1 MKQPGLV
8 FTACVLSFWA
18 WDTVFGANRDTNK
31 RQKLAA
37 GAAIFAGILGV
48 FAALFLSLWATN
60 TLGTFWLW
68 SMKYARYYGLSLS
81 FSEAFHLLLAVG
93 ILAMGEGY
101 LFWVLGGLGLLGLG
115 LHPRARAA
123 APLLFGLLL
132 SSFVS
137 VLPGEVFRRHYF
149 ILMLPVV
156 AFFVG
161 VAVFVV
167 RRRLEPRFPGTAF
180 VVAIGLILVPL
191 VTAGW
196 RERAFYF
203 QMTPAA
209 ACRHMYP
216 DNPFVE
222 AVQVA
227 EYIRTHTKPGE
238 PIVVMGSE
246 PEIYYYSRHP
256 SATGHIYVYSLTE
269 DQPYSQQ
276 FREQMIR
283 EIDAARPKYFIYVNL
298 SNSWFANPHP
308 DRALIDWFFAFR
320 AHNLKASAI
329 AERIDAKRIVFR
341 SDEPN
346 LRANPGASV
355 VITIYERVTLPARS

>member
-1 MKQPGLV
+1 
-8 FTACVLSFWA
+8 
-18 WDTVFGANRDTNK
+18 
-31 RQKLAA
+31 
-37 GAAIFAGILGV
+37 
-48 FAALFLSLWATN
+48 
-60 TLGTFWLW
+60 
-68 SMKYARYYGLSLS
+68 
-81 FSEAFHLLLAVG
+81 
-93 ILAMGEGY
+93 
-101 LFWVLGGLGLLGLG
+101 
-115 LHPRARAA
+115 
-123 APLLFGLLL
+123 
-132 SSFVS
+132 